1 MLHNPRS
8 ETMPSLRANLMNSP
22 RFLLSLGVILMLLG
36 IALPFLMVIQLLE
49 STFFL
54 NFFSWGASVA
64 GLALGTIGFALW
76 ARGRRD

>member
-1 MLHNPRS
+1 MI
-8 ETMPSLRANLMNSP
+8 NSP
-22 RFLLSLGVILMLLG
+22 RFLLSLGVVLMLLG
-36 IALPFLMVIQLLE
+36 IVLPFLMVIAVLE

-76 ARGRRD
+76 SRNSKRE